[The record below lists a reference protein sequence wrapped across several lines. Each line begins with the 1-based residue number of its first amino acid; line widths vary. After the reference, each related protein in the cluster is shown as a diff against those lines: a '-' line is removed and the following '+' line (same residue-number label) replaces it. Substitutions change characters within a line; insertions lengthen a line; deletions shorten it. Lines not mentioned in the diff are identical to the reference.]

1 MNADHLRLTAPL
13 TPSQTIGPYFH
24 DGLAWNAAGRAVN
37 MKDDEWLVGGAVRDA
52 NGDGVP
58 DAMLEV
64 WLPPASFQRVYTDAA
79 GRFAFVVRRGDAIA
93 HITIFARGLQCALR
107 TRLYATA
114 TADDLR
120 ARPELAHVPADRLA
134 TLVPSSADPGRR
146 TLEWSIRLQGDGET
160 VFFDLM

>member
-1 MNADHLRLTAPL
+1 MRPPL

-24 DGLAWNAAGRAVN
+24 DGLAWNATGRAVN
-37 MKDDEWLVGGAVRDA
+37 LNDDEWLVGGAVRDA

-64 WLPPASFQRVYTDAA
+64 WLPPASFQRVCTDAA
-79 GRFAFVVRRGDAIA
+79 GRFAFVIRRGDAIA
-93 HITIFARGLQCALR
+93 HVTIFGRGLQGLLR

-120 ARPELAHVPADRLA
+120 ARPELAQVPVDRLA
-134 TLVPSSADPGRR
+134 TLVPSNADTGRR
-146 TLEWSIRLQGDGET
+146 ALEWSIRLQGDGET